1 MISVCFYTSME
12 YTMNLESW
20 KAVEDEVA
28 ATRNLHLRD
37 LFAKDPGRAGR
48 FTVEAAGWT
57 LDYSKNLITP
67 ALMRKLLSLAE
78 ASDLKKWID
87 AMFSGEAINETEN
100 RAVLHTALRN
110 RPDRP
115 VFVNGKDVM
124 PDVKAV
130 LDAMSAFAD
139 RVRSGKWL
147 GHTGKRIKHVVNI
160 GIGGSDLGPA
170 MATMALKPYSKRSIA
185 MHFVSNIDATHL
197 AEVLATVKPE
207 QTLFIVASKTFTTQE
222 TMTNAESARA
232 WLIEK
237 LGDPKAVAKHFVAV
251 STNAE
256 KVAAFGI
263 DTANMFGFWNWV
275 GGRYSLP
282 SAVGLP
288 LMISIGPRNFQKMLK
303 GYFKMDRHFAT
314 APFSRNLPVIMG
326 LLGILYGNGYGAES
340 YAVLPYDQYL
350 ARLAAYLQQLDMES
364 NGKSI
369 DRQGNRVT
377 YATGPIVWG
386 EPGTNGQHAFYQLI
400 HQGTRLI
407 PCDFIGFCTSH
418 NPMGDHHDKLM
429 ANFFAQTEALAFGK
443 TAEQCRAEG
452 VPEKLVPHKT
462 FEGNHPTNTLLAEAL
477 TPETFGALIALYEH
491 KVFTQGIIWNIFSF
505 DQWGVE
511 LGKVLASKVLIEL
524 KSDEKP
530 VLRHDAS
537 TNALIQRYR
546 EACQR
551 A

>member
-1 MISVCFYTSME
+1 M
-12 YTMNLESW
+12 MNQEAWL
-20 KAVEDEVA
+20 AVANEIE
-28 ATRNLHLRD
+28 ATRDLHLRD
-37 LFAKDPGRAGR
+37 LFAKDPGRAER
-48 FTVEAAGWT
+48 FTLNAAGWT
-57 LDYSKNLITP
+57 LDYSKNRITP
-67 ALMRKLLSLAE
+67 ALMRRLVELAE
-78 ASDLKKWID
+78 ASDLKRWID
-87 AMFSGEAINETEN
+87 AMFAGEAINETEG

-110 RPDRP
+110 PPDRP
-115 VFVNGKDVM
+115 VFVNGKDVI
-124 PDVKAV
+124 PEVHAV

-139 RVRSGKWL
+139 RVRKGQWL
-147 GHTGKRIKHVVNI
+147 GHTGKRIKYVVNI

-170 MATMALKPYSKRSIA
+170 MACQALKPFAKRSLA
-185 MHFVSNIDATHL
+185 MHFVSNIDGTHL
-197 AEVLATVKPE
+197 AETLREVKAE

-222 TMTNAESARA
+222 TITNAMNARA
-232 WLIEK
+232 WLIDK
-237 LGDPKAVAKHFVAV
+237 LGSEAAVAKHFVAV

-263 DTANMFGFWNWV
+263 DTAHMFGFWDWV

-282 SAVGLP
+282 SAIGLP
-288 LMISIGPRNFQKMLK
+288 LMLAIGPRHFKKMLK
-303 GYFKMDRHFAT
+303 GYHKMDRHFAT
-314 APFSRNLPVIMG
+314 APFSRNMPIIMG
-326 LLGILYGNGYGAES
+326 LLGILYANGYGAES

-364 NGKSI
+364 NGKSV
-369 DRQGNRVT
+369 DRQGNRVAYT
-377 YATGPIVWG
+377 TGPIVWG

-407 PCDFIGFCTSH
+407 PCDFIGFCKTH
-418 NPMGDHHDKLM
+418 NPLGDQHDKLM

-452 VPEKLVPHKT
+452 VPERLVPHKT
-462 FEGNHPTNTLLAEAL
+462 FEGNHPTNTLLADQL

-524 KSDEKP
+524 TLNEQP

-537 TNALIQRYR
+537 TNALIARYR
-546 EACQR
+546 AAHGR
-551 A
+551 V

>member
-1 MISVCFYTSME
+1 
-12 YTMNLESW
+12 MNVGAW
-20 KAVEDEVA
+20 KAVETEIE
-28 ATRNLHLRD
+28 ATRTLHMRD
-37 LFAKDPGRAGR
+37 LFAKDPARAGR
-48 FTVEAAGWT
+48 FTAEAAGWR
-57 LDYSKNLITP
+57 LDYSKNRITP
-67 ALMRKLLSLAE
+67 ALMRRLVELAE
-78 ASDLKKWID
+78 ASELRKWID
-87 AMFSGEAINETEN
+87 AMFAGEAINETEN

-110 RPDRP
+110 CSGQP
-115 VFVNGKDVM
+115 VSVKGHDVM

-130 LDAMSAFAD
+130 LDAMAAFSD
-139 RVRSGKWL
+139 RVRKGKWL

-170 MATMALKPYSKRSIA
+170 MACQALKPFSKRSIA
-185 MHFVSNIDATHL
+185 MHFVSNVDATHL
-197 AEVLATVKPE
+197 AETLRDVKAE

-222 TMTNAESARA
+222 TMTNAVSARA

-237 LGDPKAVAKHFVAV
+237 LGDPSAVAKHFVAV

-256 KVAAFGI
+256 KVSAFGI
-263 DTANMFGFWNWV
+263 DPANMFGFWEWV

-288 LMISIGPRNFQKMLK
+288 LMLSIGPRNFQKMLK
-303 GYFKMDRHFAT
+303 GYYKMDRHFAT
-314 APFSRNLPVIMG
+314 APFSRNVPVIMG
-326 LLGILYGNGYGAES
+326 LLGILYANGYGAES

-364 NGKSI
+364 NGKSV
-369 DRQGNRVT
+369 DRQGRRVG

-400 HQGTRLI
+400 HQGTRMI

-418 NPMGDHHDKLM
+418 NPTGDHHDKLM

-443 TAEQCRAEG
+443 TAEQCRDEG
-452 VPEKLVPHKT
+452 VSAALVPHKT
-462 FEGNHPTNTLLAEAL
+462 FEGNHPTNTLLADAL

-511 LGKVLASKVLIEL
+511 LGKVLASKVLLEL
-524 KSDEKP
+524 TASEPP

-537 TNALIQRYR
+537 TNALIGRYR
-546 EACQR
+546 EVRGR

>member
-1 MISVCFYTSME
+1 
-12 YTMNLESW
+12 MNFEAW
-20 KAVEDEVA
+20 KAVEDEIA

-37 LFAKDPGRAGR
+37 LFAKDPERADR
-48 FTVEAAGWT
+48 FTTDAAGWT
-57 LDYSKNLITP
+57 LDYSKNRITP
-67 ALMRKLLSLAE
+67 ALMKKLVALAE
-78 ASDLKKWID
+78 ASDLRKWID

-115 VFVNGKDVM
+115 VYVDGKDVM
-124 PDVKAV
+124 PDVTAV
-130 LDAMSAFAD
+130 LNAMSSFAD
-139 RVRSGKWL
+139 RVRTGKWL
-147 GHTGKRIKHVVNI
+147 GHTGKRIKYVVNI

-170 MATMALKPYSKRSIA
+170 MAAQALKPFAKRSLA
-185 MHFVSNIDATHL
+185 MHFVSTVDATHL
-197 AEVLATVKPE
+197 AETLKAVKAE
-207 QTLFIVASKTFTTQE
+207 QTLFVVASKTFTTQE
-222 TMTNAESARA
+222 TMTNAESAKA
-232 WLIEK
+232 WLIDK
-237 LGDPKAVAKHFVAV
+237 LRSEDAVAKHFVAV

-256 KVAAFGI
+256 KVSAFGI

-288 LMISIGPRNFQKMLK
+288 LMIAIGPRNFQKMLK

-314 APFSRNLPVIMG
+314 APFNRNLPVILG

-364 NGKSI
+364 NGKSV
-369 DRQGNRVT
+369 DRQGKRVS

-400 HQGTRLI
+400 HQGTRMI
-407 PCDFIGFCTSH
+407 PCDFIGFCNSH
-418 NPMGDHHDKLM
+418 NPTGDHHDKLM

-443 TAEQCRAEG
+443 TPDQCRAEG
-452 VPEKLVPHKT
+452 VSEKLVPHKT
-462 FEGNHPTNTLLAEAL
+462 FEGNHPTNTLLADKL

-511 LGKVLASKVLIEL
+511 LGKVLAAKVLEEL
-524 KSDEKP
+524 KSEKAAE
-530 VLRHDAS
+530 LRHDAS
-537 TNALIQRYR
+537 TNALIRRYR
-546 EACQR
+546 ESHVR

>member
-1 MISVCFYTSME
+1 
-12 YTMNLESW
+12 MNVGAW
-20 KAVEDEVA
+20 NDVA
-28 ATRNLHLRD
+28 AEIEATKKLHLRE

-48 FTVEAAGWT
+48 FTADAAGWT

-67 ALMRKLLSLAE
+67 ALMKKLVALAE

-87 AMFSGEAINETEN
+87 AMFAGQAINETEH

-110 RPDRP
+110 RSDNA
-115 VFVNGKDVM
+115 VYVQGKNVM
-124 PDVKAV
+124 PDVQAV
-130 LDAMSAFAD
+130 LDAMSDFSD
-139 RVRSGKWL
+139 RVRTGKWL
-147 GHTGKRIKHVVNI
+147 GHTGKRIKYVVNI

-170 MATMALKPYSKRSIA
+170 MACQALKPYSKRSIG
-185 MHFVSNIDATHL
+185 MHFVSNVDATHL
-197 AEVLATVKPE
+197 AEVLREVKPE

-222 TMTNAESARA
+222 TMTNAVSART

-263 DTANMFGFWNWV
+263 DTANMFGFWDWV

-282 SAVGLP
+282 SAIGLP
-288 LMISIGPRNFQKMLK
+288 LMLSIGPRNFLKMLK

-326 LLGILYGNGYGAES
+326 LLGVLYVNGYGAES

-364 NGKSI
+364 NGKSV
-369 DRQGNRVT
+369 DRQGKRVA
-377 YATGPIVWG
+377 YSTGPIVWG

-400 HQGTRLI
+400 HQGTRMI

-418 NPMGDHHDKLM
+418 NPVGDHHDKLM

-443 TAEQCRAEG
+443 TSEQCRAEG

-462 FEGNHPTNTLLAEAL
+462 FEGNHPTNTLMAEAL

-511 LGKVLASKVLIEL
+511 LGKVLAAKVLGEL
-524 KSDEKP
+524 TLGEKP
-530 VLRHDAS
+530 ILRHDAS
-537 TNALIQRYR
+537 TNALIARYR
-546 EACQR
+546 AAKGR